1 MKGGL
6 NNMPTEGLTA
16 DKLYELF
23 MDKDVDFAEDLYS
36 YFGQGSIAEKERFIK
51 DHGMYFTP
59 FDESALELDKRQRD
73 LDYKKARMTS
83 EITQEATDRAYKTE
97 QDKLRTGVEKNL
109 KSAKSVQGRL
119 GLRSGSLDT
128 TIEDT
133 IESSGD
139 EVKNLADK
147 LVLSRQAEK
156 DKYNM
161 AMVDAALDYDQ
172 DVRDEKEAFYDRTL
186 SQIIKLVDQ
195 GAFSTEDPSKCE
207 DRGLVACE
215 DGSCRQDKKD
225 CPGYSYGEHA
235 QDRGYVGALADR
247 SGWGE
252 GLVDWWN
259 KDIKNPIKDFAEGVG
274 NWWDD
279 LWDDD

>member
-1 MKGGL
+1 
-6 NNMPTEGLTA
+6 MPTEGLTA

-36 YFGQGSIAEKERFIK
+36 YFGDGDSVKAEQWGK
-51 DHGMYFTP
+51 DYGMYFTP

-83 EITQEATDRAYKTE
+83 EITQEATDRAYRTE

-109 KSAKSVQGRL
+109 KSAKSAQGRL

-128 TIEDT
+128 MIEDT

-139 EVKNLADK
+139 EVKNLADR

-172 DVRDEKEAFYDRTL
+172 DVRDEKEAFYDRTMSRIL
-186 SQIIKLVDQ
+186 DLI
-195 GAFSTEDPSKCE
+195 E
-207 DRGLVACE
+207 
-215 DGSCRQDKKD
+215 KD
-225 CPGYSYGEHA
+225 A
-235 QDRGYVGALADR
+235 R
-247 SGWGE
+247 
-252 GLVDWWN
+252 
-259 KDIKNPIKDFAEGVG
+259 DFGINFWEEGVDYSKG
-274 NWWDD
+274 SSPGGENQRQELIEGRTTPHDGTIESCKEYAESLGIEWNDG
-279 LWDDD
+279 LYSRAHGCKL